1 MPQTLRLVHHAL
13 SLRRDTGG
21 PEIREPGPSLL
32 QLGLPQLTQG
42 PPASVSPT
50 ATAAQCRANAPRKL
64 QHSVLDRFCSGSCSP
79 PVVDAYQA
87 ELCSYE
93 PRVSAPAL
101 CPCPAPSAASGRAN
115 SSDRV
120 RPEPCR
126 VTRARPMRGARVR
139 RNCPLRALSCSLRR
153 TGGSTVRD
161 HSVLIPTR
169 DRRHCRQRPRA
180 GAHRRS
186 TLNAAAGA
194 FSPACKRL
202 TDRADCRLS
211 DASPPPYFDEQSQR
225 RTVGTAQ
232 RMARPSERVLPGRNC
247 WNSDRGD
254 RDWPA

>member
-1 MPQTLRLVHHAL
+1 M
-13 SLRRDTGG
+13 
-21 PEIREPGPSLL
+21 
-32 QLGLPQLTQG
+32 
-42 PPASVSPT
+42 
-50 ATAAQCRANAPRKL
+50 L
-64 QHSVLDRFCSGSCSP
+64 QHSALDRFCSGSCSP
-79 PVVDAYQA
+79 PVVGAYQA

-101 CPCPAPSAASGRAN
+101 CPCPWAPRADGPTAATGCAPSPAVLQELAQCGELESG
-115 SSDRV
+115 
-120 RPEPCR
+120 E
-126 VTRARPMRGARVR
+126 TARCAP
-139 RNCPLRALSCSLRR
+139 SCSLRR

-169 DRRHCRQRPRA
+169 DRRHCRRPRA
-180 GAHRRS
+180 GAHRRL
-186 TLNAAAGA
+186 TLDAAAGA